1 MANLTYNLSTA
12 LQAHETRRAI
22 IRQAQSDH
30 QAGRGRNNPDVRQ
43 MARLM
48 TCIYPDAKD
57 RTATR
62 LTNGATV
69 STMQDR
75 EPNSAHYNLAIGNL
89 VIEQRLLNNEPITYV
104 GEEVMDLLNIA
115 IAKMD
120 SDAIYPTDLTSPS
133 GFIYLSKPIFLPDFH
148 PETGEYDHRSK
159 YAIRAISWRIEEI
172 GLAYGTDHTGQGVIL
187 TLYTDAGITK
197 EVIEPGLR
205 QIWEEEKD
213 TPYIGIKMNAPHYMM
228 FPGDQHA
235 WAFGASWVVNP
246 DLSATAITATHDT
259 TITPVPVADIRK
271 WFLAF
276 MRFCWQ
282 EIIVPRQPSN
292 QDLSRQQ
299 RRAFER
305 STATPNPINIVY
317 LRRTR
322 EDGDQEPTEG
332 YSLAFRVLVRGHWR
346 NQYYPSLGPV
356 DDPTSHRRIWID
368 PHVKG
373 PDHAPFRDTVKVTAV
388 VR

>member
-12 LQAHETRRAI
+12 LQAHEHRRAVL
-22 IRQAQSDH
+22 RTTRHDVEQ
-30 QAGRGRNNPDVRQ
+30 GRVNPMILQ

-48 TCIYPDAKD
+48 TCIYPDAGG

-69 STMQDR
+69 STAQDR
-75 EPNSAHYNLAIGNL
+75 EPNETHLRLAIGNL
-89 VIEQRLLNNEPITYV
+89 VTEDRLLANEPITYV

-115 IAKMD
+115 VAKMD
-120 SDAIYPTDLTSPS
+120 SDTIYPTDLTSPS
-133 GFIYLSKPIFLPDFH
+133 GFVYLSKPIYLPDFH
-148 PETGEYDHRSK
+148 PETGKYDPRAR
-159 YAIRAISWRIEEI
+159 YAVRAISWRIEEI
-172 GLAYGTDHTGQGVIL
+172 GLAYGEDHLGQGVVL
-187 TLYTDAGITK
+187 NLYTDAGITK
-197 EVIEPGLR
+197 EVIEPSLR
-205 QIWEEEKD
+205 QIWEDEKD
-213 TPYIGIKMNAPHYMM
+213 SPYTGINLDAPHYVM

-235 WAFGASWVVNP
+235 WAFGVPWTVNP
-246 DLSATAITATHDT
+246 DLTATAISTSHDT
-259 TITPVPVADIRK
+259 TIAPVAVADVRK

-292 QDLSRQQ
+292 RDLSRQQ

-305 STATPNPINIVY
+305 STTVANPINVVY

-322 EDGDQEPTEG
+322 EDGDQEPSEG
-332 YSLAFRVLVRGHWR
+332 YSLAYRVLVRGHWR

-356 DDPTSHRRIWID
+356 DDPMSHRRIWID

-373 PDHAPFRDTVKVTAV
+373 PDHAPFRETQKVTAV